1 MIILDGNKA
10 SNDLL
15 TKIIPRISFLKEKN
29 IIPSIAVILANHST
43 ESMTYI
49 QMKKKACEKI
59 GINFTLYNYYQSN
72 ESDILLL
79 IKKLNESINYHAIL
93 VQLPLPEGFNK
104 NKILSS
110 IDPNKDIDGL
120 HPLNLGKLFQNN
132 NINFIPCTPRGC
144 MDLLDYYKIN
154 VKSKNIVI
162 VGSSCLV
169 GLPLSICLLYRGATV
184 TLCNIDTIDIK
195 QHTMN
200 ADIVIACC
208 GVPELIKGDWIK
220 QDSIII
226 DIGIN
231 KISDSSKKGYKLVG
245 DVDFNSVKDKVTHIT
260 PVPGGVG
267 PMTIYA
273 LIKQIIETCERKF
286 ID

>member
-1 MIILDGNKA
+1 MIILDGKKA

-15 TKIIPRISFLKEKN
+15 KKLSSRIAFLKSKN
-29 IIPSIAVILANHST
+29 VIPSIAVILANKSI

-49 QMKKKACEKI
+49 QMKKKACENF
-59 GINFTLYNYYQSN
+59 GINFNLYNYSQSN
-72 ESDILLL
+72 QSDILSL
-79 IKKLNESINYHAIL
+79 IKRLNESINYHAIL
-93 VQLPLPEGFNK
+93 VQLPLPEGFDK

-120 HPLNLGKLFQNN
+120 HPLNLGKLLQNY

-144 MDLLDYYKIN
+144 MDLLDYYKIK

-162 VGSSCLV
+162 IGSSCLV

-184 TLCNIDTIDIK
+184 TLCNIDTVDIK
-195 QHTMN
+195 QHTIK
-200 ADIVIACC
+200 ADIIISCC

-231 KISDSSKKGYKLVG
+231 KINDDSKKGYKLVG
-245 DVDFNSVKDKVTHIT
+245 DVDFDSVKDKVTHIT
-260 PVPGGVG
+260 PVPGGAG
-267 PMTIYA
+267 PMTIYS
-273 LIKQIIETCERKF
+273 LIKQIVETCERKF